1 MFEQSGSEP
10 QVERRV
16 AFGISFWSKPRVNIT
31 VILYGEFENLLE
43 IDRNKAVLYDIYQ
56 R

>member
-1 MFEQSGSEP
+1 MNSPVLNPNQSGELSL
-10 QVERRV
+10 VFH
-16 AFGISFWSKPRVNIT
+16 FGGNPGVNVT